1 MMNELHNDICRAHSG
16 GRSMARRV
24 IRAVHYWPKLQ
35 ADWAKFSKTC
45 KNCPWN
51 GPLIC
56 LSATQLQSISSPWPF
71 AVYGMDIIGPFPPA
85 SRQRKFLLVVV
96 DYFTKWIEVE
106 PLTRITATQVQQ
118 FVICRFGVTHTI
130 ITDNARQFT
139 DKKLENYI
147 EELTIKHKVTSV
159 EWWLFTASAPRL
171 SKVIIVPK
179 DGYRSHKEQWII
191 KYNNR

>member
-1 MMNELHNDICRAHSG
+1 
-16 GRSMARRV
+16 
-24 IRAVHYWPKLQ
+24 
-35 ADWAKFSKTC
+35 
-45 KNCPWN
+45 
-51 GPLIC
+51 
-56 LSATQLQSISSPWPF
+56 
-71 AVYGMDIIGPFPPA
+71 MDIIGPFPPA

-159 EWWLFTASAPRL
+159 E
-171 SKVIIVPK
+171 
-179 DGYRSHKEQWII
+179 
-191 KYNNR
+191 